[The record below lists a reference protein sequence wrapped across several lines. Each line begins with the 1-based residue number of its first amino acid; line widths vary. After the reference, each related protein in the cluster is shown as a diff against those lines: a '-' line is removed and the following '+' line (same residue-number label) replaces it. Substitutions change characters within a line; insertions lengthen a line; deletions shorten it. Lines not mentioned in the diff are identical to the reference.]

1 MTIIG
6 NKSGRR
12 GKLKKK
18 ITFTHTLS
26 WDDAHKLIL
35 SLGEW
40 LDRLQGLGEW
50 QTGDENAEPKDAARA
65 EIRVIKAPRET
76 VVACRFPVSPAE
88 SPNHHHRGMRNE
100 MIERSVS

>member
-1 MTIIG
+1 MTIIE
-6 NKSGRR
+6 NKSGRK

-18 ITFTHTLS
+18 ITLTHALS
-26 WDDAHKLIL
+26 WDDAYTLIL

-40 LDRLQGLGEW
+40 LDRRQGLGEW
-50 QTGDENAEPKDAARA
+50 QIGDENAEPKDAARA

-88 SPNHHHRGMRNE
+88 SSNHHYGGMRNE

>member
-1 MTIIG
+1 MTIIE
-6 NKSGRR
+6 NKSRRR

-26 WDDAHKLIL
+26 WDDAYTLIL

-50 QTGDENAEPKDAARA
+50 QTGDENAEAKDAAKA
-65 EIRVIKAPRET
+65 EISVIKALRERL
-76 VVACRFPVSPAE
+76 VACRFPVSPSE
-88 SPNHHHRGMRNE
+88 SPNHHLRGMPNE